1 MSCQPHDIGYT
12 KGHVWH
18 GKGRGKS
25 RSRMAQWG
33 ERERERDMLRKSEE
47 RALHVKAAHHKA
59 NGYRVDRLLRRARR
73 PVFDGQ

>member
-1 MSCQPHDIGYT
+1 M
-12 KGHVWH
+12 
-18 GKGRGKS
+18 GRE
-25 RSRMAQWG
+25 R